1 MKKINILVI
10 FVDHLSTL
18 YSDKTGRISWL
29 DVCFFYTVPTFLAV
43 CYFFFPFKLPDGIEG
58 ALIAVFSV
66 FGALLFS
73 AQIALYG
80 LSPKSPK
87 SSEDDTTQALE
98 DKRYRNERKFFSD
111 VNFNVSYL
119 ILLSC
124 LSLVV
129 FLGLLVM
136 NAAPNIEGAFIVGIV
151 LHFFLTLI
159 MLIKRTHIAFASK
172 YVD

>member
-1 MKKINILVI
+1 MKKVNIFII

-18 YSDKTGRISWL
+18 YNDKTGKLSWL
-29 DVCFFYTVPTFLAV
+29 DICFFYIVPLFLAV
-43 CYFFFPFKLPDGIEG
+43 CFYFFPIKLPNGIET

-87 SSEDDTTQALE
+87 KSDDETTQALE
-98 DKRYRNERKFFSD
+98 DKRYNNERKFFSD

-129 FLGLLVM
+129 FLLLLVVD
-136 NAAPNIEGAFIVGIV
+136 AAKHLEGAFIVGIV
-151 LHFFLTLI
+151 FHFFLTLI

-172 YVD
+172 YLD

>member
-1 MKKINILVI
+1 MKKVNVSVI
-10 FVDHLSTL
+10 VIDHLSTL
-18 YSDKTGRISWL
+18 YSDKTGKLSWF
-29 DVCFFYTVPTFLAV
+29 DICFFYIVPTLLAV
-43 CYFFFPFKLPDGIEG
+43 CYFFFPIKLPDAIET

-87 SSEDDTTQALE
+87 KSEDKTTQALE
-98 DKRYRNERKFFSD
+98 DKRYKNERKFFSD

-124 LSLVV
+124 LSLVA
-129 FLGLLVM
+129 FIGLLVV
-136 NAAPNIEGAFIVGIV
+136 NASARIEGAFIVGIV

-172 YVD
+172 YLD

>member
-1 MKKINILVI
+1 MKKINIAVI

-18 YSDKTGRISWL
+18 YSDKTGKLSWL
-29 DVCFFYTVPTFLAV
+29 DVCFFYIVPTLLAV
-43 CYFFFPFKLPDGIEG
+43 CFFFFPFKLPVGIET

-87 SSEDDTTQALE
+87 KSDDDTTQALE
-98 DKRYRNERKFFSD
+98 NKRYKNERKFFSD

-136 NAAPNIEGAFIVGIV
+136 NASAKTEGAFIVGIV

-159 MLIKRTHIAFASK
+159 MLIKRTHVAFASK
-172 YVD
+172 YLD